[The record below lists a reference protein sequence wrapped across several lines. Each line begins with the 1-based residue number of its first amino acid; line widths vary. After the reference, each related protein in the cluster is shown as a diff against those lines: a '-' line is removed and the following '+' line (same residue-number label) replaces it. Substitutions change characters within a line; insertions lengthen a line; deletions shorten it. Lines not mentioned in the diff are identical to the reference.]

1 MRSLRTAFLLAAIC
15 TLNCSCHLTR
25 HAAPSSALNVMTFNI
40 RYNNPDDG
48 ENAWPQRRDLVAK
61 TIRFYQVD
69 LLGVQEALH
78 EQMQDLSES
87 LPEFKWIGAGRDDG
101 KEKGEY
107 SAIFYRP
114 DRFKLLQQQTFWLS
128 ATPERAGSVGW
139 DAAITRVCTWGQFRD
154 QPTGKAFFIFNT
166 HFDHI
171 GETARRESAKLVL
184 ENIRRQAAAAP
195 AILTGDFNATDTSA
209 VYQIL
214 SEGALAP
221 AAPSHLLYDTRHI
234 SLLPHYGP
242 LWTFHGFGKVAAR
255 PGIDYV
261 FVTSGVKVLRHGT
274 IAEGERYASDHLP
287 VLAELRFE

>member
-1 MRSLRTAFLLAAIC
+1 
-15 TLNCSCHLTR
+15 
-25 HAAPSSALNVMTFNI
+25 MTFNI

-78 EQMQDLSES
+78 EQMRDLSQL

-114 DRFKLLQQQTFWLS
+114 DRFKLVQQQTFWLS

-139 DAAITRVCTWGQFRD
+139 DAAITRVCTWGQFKD
-154 QPTGKAFFIFNT
+154 QQTGKGFFIFNT

-171 GETARRESAKLVL
+171 GETARRESAKLLL
-184 ENIRRQAAAAP
+184 ENIRRRAGSAP
-195 AILTGDFNATDTSA
+195 VILTGDFNATDTSA
-209 VYQIL
+209 VYKIL
-214 SEGALAP
+214 SGGAVGP
-221 AAPSHLLYDTRHI
+221 GQLLRDTREV
-234 SLLPHYGP
+234 SALPHYGP
-242 LWTFHGFGKVAAR
+242 QWTFHGFGKVTER
-255 PGIDYV
+255 PGIDYI
-261 FVTSGVKVLRHGT
+261 FVAAGVKVLRHGT
-274 IAEGERYASDHLP
+274 IRDDERYASDHLP
-287 VLAELRFE
+287 VLAELLFE